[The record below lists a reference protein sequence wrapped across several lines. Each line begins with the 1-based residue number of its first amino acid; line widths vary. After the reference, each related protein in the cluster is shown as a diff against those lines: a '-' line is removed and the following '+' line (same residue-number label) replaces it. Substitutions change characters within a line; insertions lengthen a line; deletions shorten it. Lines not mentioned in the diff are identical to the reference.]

1 METGALLLLF
11 AAFAVQGRFSQWDL
25 PKPQISLDRP
35 TGVYLETENVT
46 LTCTVETHCSDKT
59 FYIYKDHQDPNIHLD
74 STRDNSARFSF
85 AALNQGGR
93 YQCYYWCQSDQ
104 SPSPWSES
112 VTVTI
117 AGDMPKPQIS
127 LDQPTGVYLETENV
141 ILTCNVETHC
151 SGKTFSIYKND
162 QPSNLPP
169 VSTRDNSARFSF
181 TALNQRGRYQC
192 VYRCQSD
199 QSSSPLSESV
209 RVTIAEQLRKPR
221 ISLSEPTGVY
231 VVGETVTITCTAFGD
246 NRDKTFHF
254 YKGVQRLTSSGIDTK
269 DNIGTF
275 RNTGRSSEGPYQ
287 CQYEISIRN
296 RQLISPM
303 SESVTVT
310 TADPLTAPV
319 VSLDQQSGVYIVGEK
334 VTITCTVTGDYHYRN
349 FYFYKDNNPLHSSP
363 ISTRD
368 KSVTYTATG
377 VNIRGDYKCR
387 YGYSIKGRWLESEFS
402 NVVTPTFADPL
413 TAPVVSLD
421 QQSGV
426 YIVGEKVTITC
437 TVTGDYRDRTF
448 YFYKDNNPLH
458 SSPIS
463 TRDKSGTYTVTGVNI
478 RGDYKC
484 RYGYS
489 IKGRW
494 LESKFS
500 NVVTPTLA
508 DPLTAP
514 VVSLDQQSGVY
525 IVGEKVTITCTVTGD
540 YRDRNFYFYKDNNP
554 LHSSPISTRDKSV
567 TYTVTGVNIR
577 VDYKCRYGYS
587 IKGRRLES
595 EFSNVVTPTL
605 ADPLTA
611 PVVSLDQQ
619 SGVYIVGEKVTIT
632 CTVTGDYRDRTF
644 YFYKD
649 NNPLHSR
656 LIRTGDR
663 SVTDT
668 VTSLNIRVDYKCR
681 YGYSIKGRRLE
692 SAFSNVVTPTIADP
706 LTAPVVSLDQQSG
719 VYIVGE
725 KVTITCT
732 VTGDHR
738 DRTFYFYKDNNPLHS
753 RLIST
758 RDKSVTYTVTG
769 INIRVDYKCRYG
781 YSIKGRRLESE
792 FSNVVTPTLADPL
805 TAPVVSLDQQSGVY
819 IVGEKVTITCTVTGD
834 YRYRNFSFYKDNNPR
849 HSSRISTRD
858 KSVTDT
864 VTGVNIRVDYKCRY
878 GYSIKGRRLE
888 SEFSN
893 VVTPTIAILNK
904 PHFWVDSDAAAQ
916 GGDVTFNCSSPRD
929 NPAIAFYLYRQG
941 EMELVSVKSP
951 AADTHSVTFTV
962 KNIDHSGIENYA
974 CRYEADVN
982 GRNLTS
988 GDSDPVNI
996 TVRENSSV
1004 ASLVAGIGSAVGLI
1018 LILALLGLCLWRK
1031 GKRGGSSEPRDTVP
1045 SVDCS
1050 SETLTYAVLNLQTKE
1065 KRDKGQR
1072 RRDIAQVEENT
1083 LYAEVK
1089 L

>member
-1 METGALLLLF
+1 
-11 AAFAVQGRFSQWDL
+11 
-25 PKPQISLDRP
+25 
-35 TGVYLETENVT
+35 
-46 LTCTVETHCSDKT
+46 
-59 FYIYKDHQDPNIHLD
+59 
-74 STRDNSARFSF
+74 
-85 AALNQGGR
+85 
-93 YQCYYWCQSDQ
+93 
-104 SPSPWSES
+104 
-112 VTVTI
+112 
-117 AGDMPKPQIS
+117 MPKPQIS

-209 RVTIAEQLRKPR
+209 RVTIA
-221 ISLSEPTGVY
+221 
-231 VVGETVTITCTAFGD
+231 
-246 NRDKTFHF
+246 
-254 YKGVQRLTSSGIDTK
+254 
-269 DNIGTF
+269 
-275 RNTGRSSEGPYQ
+275 
-287 CQYEISIRN
+287 
-296 RQLISPM
+296 
-303 SESVTVT
+303 
-310 TADPLTAPV
+310 DPLTAPV

-334 VTITCTVTGDYHYRN
+334 VTITCTVTGDYRYRT
-349 FYFYKDNNPLHSSP
+349 FYFYKDNNPLHSRL

-368 KSVTYTATG
+368 KSVTYTVTD

-387 YGYSIKGRWLESEFS
+387 YGYSIKGRGLESEFS
-402 NVVTPTFADPL
+402 NVVTPTLADPL

-437 TVTGDYRDRTF
+437 TVTGDYRYRNF

-463 TRDKSGTYTVTGVNI
+463 TRDKSGTYTVTSVNI

-540 YRDRNFYFYKDNNP
+540 YHYRTFYFYKDNNP
-554 LHSSPISTRDKSV
+554 LHSRPISTRDMSV

-577 VDYKCRYGYS
+577 GDYKCRYGYS

-605 ADPLTA
+605 A
-611 PVVSLDQQ
+611 V
-619 SGVYIVGEKVTIT
+619 
-632 CTVTGDYRDRTF
+632 
-644 YFYKD
+644 
-649 NNPLHSR
+649 
-656 LIRTGDR
+656 
-663 SVTDT
+663 
-668 VTSLNIRVDYKCR
+668 
-681 YGYSIKGRRLE
+681 
-692 SAFSNVVTPTIADP
+692 
-706 LTAPVVSLDQQSG
+706 
-719 VYIVGE
+719 
-725 KVTITCT
+725 
-732 VTGDHR
+732 
-738 DRTFYFYKDNNPLHS
+738 
-753 RLIST
+753 
-758 RDKSVTYTVTG
+758 
-769 INIRVDYKCRYG
+769 
-781 YSIKGRRLESE
+781 
-792 FSNVVTPTLADPL
+792 
-805 TAPVVSLDQQSGVY
+805 
-819 IVGEKVTITCTVTGD
+819 
-834 YRYRNFSFYKDNNPR
+834 
-849 HSSRISTRD
+849 
-858 KSVTDT
+858 
-864 VTGVNIRVDYKCRY
+864 
-878 GYSIKGRRLE
+878 
-888 SEFSN
+888 
-893 VVTPTIAILNK
+893 LNK

-962 KNIDHSGIENYA
+962 KNIDHSGIENYT

-982 GRNLTS
+982 GRNLIS

-1045 SVDCS
+1045 SVDHS
-1050 SETLTYAVLNLQTKE
+1050 SETLTYAVLNLQTKQ